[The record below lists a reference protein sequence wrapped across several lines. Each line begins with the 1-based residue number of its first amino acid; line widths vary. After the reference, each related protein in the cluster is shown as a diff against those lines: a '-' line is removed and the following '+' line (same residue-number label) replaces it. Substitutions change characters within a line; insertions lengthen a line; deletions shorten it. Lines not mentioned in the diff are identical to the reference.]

1 MKSSLR
7 VVIETKSSVSGW
19 SSRQGAVSQGGL
31 RMVSETKSI
40 VVSQR
45 QIMVGQVSVSIFFFN
60 GKVC

>member
-1 MKSSLR
+1 M
-7 VVIETKSSVSGW
+7 
-19 SSRQGAVSQGGL
+19 SQGGL